1 MRIALVTDG
10 VYPFVVGGM
19 QRHSAY
25 LTRYL
30 TRQGA
35 QVILVHCTTHGEL
48 PSKEE
53 VIDALGIDHPEN
65 LEIITLRFPSFGKL
79 PGHYLRESLVYSE
92 MALKALNEHL
102 ASLDLIYAKG
112 LSGWMMAEKRRKR
125 LLNVPLAV
133 KFHGYEMYQTIPGW
147 RNRFARMLLRGPV
160 KFINQN
166 ADWVFSYGGKIT
178 EIITNQLGVRPDK
191 VLEIPTG
198 IAEEWIADSVSLASG
213 LRRLV
218 FVGRYERRKGVE
230 ELSAAIQDL
239 LRSHEFAFDFI
250 GPVPFNERIKH
261 PNVHYHGQLTDT
273 NEIKAILD
281 TAQVLVTPSHAEGM
295 PNVILEGMSRG
306 LAVIATDVGAISAM
320 VDSSNG
326 WLIEANNATD
336 LKTAIRESLT
346 IQPERLEAMQQRS
359 IQRAMEQFTW
369 SAVAHQTLNV
379 LRQISH
385 QDAAQ
390 H

>member
-25 LTRYL
+25 LTKYL
-30 TRQGA
+30 TRQG
-35 QVILVHCTTHGEL
+35 VHVVLVHCIAQGEL
-48 PSKEE
+48 PTDEE
-53 VIDALGIDHPEN
+53 VIDKLSIDHPEN

-79 PGHYLRESLVYSE
+79 PGHYLRESLVYSD
-92 MALKALNEHL
+92 MALKALHEHL

-112 LSGWMMAEKRRKR
+112 LSGWMMAEKRRKQ
-125 LLNVPLAV
+125 LLDVPLAV

-147 RNRFARMLLRGPV
+147 RNRFARLLLRGPV

-178 EIITNQLGVRPDK
+178 QIITDELGVRRDK

-198 IAEEWIADSVSLASG
+198 IAEDWITESVPVADGV
-213 LRRLV
+213 RRLV

-230 ELSAAIQDL
+230 ELSAAIRDL
-239 LRSHEFAFDFI
+239 LGSHEFAFDFI

-261 PNVHYHGQLTDT
+261 PNVYYHGQLTDT
-273 NEIKAILD
+273 KEIRAILD
-281 TAQVLVTPSHAEGM
+281 SAQVLVTPSHAEGM

-306 LAVIATDVGAISAM
+306 LAVIATNVGAVSAM
-320 VDSSNG
+320 VDDSNG
-326 WLIEANNATD
+326 WLIEANNSTE
-336 LKTAIRESLT
+336 LKAAIRDSLT
-346 IQPERLEAMQQRS
+346 IDRDRLQLMQQRS
-359 IQRAMEQFTW
+359 VTRAKEQFTW
-369 SAVAHQTLNV
+369 SAVAHQTLTV
-379 LRQISH
+379 LRQILH
-385 QDAAQ
+385 QDAA
-390 H
+390 